1 MFYSL
6 VFHHGQSGSKI
17 APLPVPC
24 SWFWVVEAILLFITL
39 PCLVEFDE
47 LSGKTRCRLCF
58 IAYWYIILSVNSF
71 YSKLSFDFW
80 CLPRDLTRIIKLIY
94 SHIRNWSLNWWIFK
108 AIKVQHELINTMR
121 DTMRLW
127 LLPDDR
133 GKGLRTT
140 SWAQWRQEAP
150 DVNSQN
156 TINRIDG
163 WARVISWLSRSKTQS
178 TIVNYENMIQQ
189 IISEIKIKLPDSHSP
204 VLNSRS
210 IHLCSK

>member
-1 MFYSL
+1 MVLFYSR

-17 APLPVPC
+17 APLLVPC
-24 SWFWVVEAILLFITL
+24 SVFWVVEAILLFITL

-108 AIKVQHELINTMR
+108 AIKLQHELINTMS
-121 DTMRLW
+121 DTMRFW
-127 LLPDDR
+127 LFLMITIIVKVSASTPSDSV
-133 GKGLRTT
+133 TT
-140 SWAQWRQEAP
+140 GGTRCKQ
-150 DVNSQN
+150 
-156 TINRIDG
+156 
-163 WARVISWLSRSKTQS
+163 SKH
-178 TIVNYENMIQQ
+178 N
-189 IISEIKIKLPDSHSP
+189 K
-204 VLNSRS
+204 
-210 IHLCSK
+210 